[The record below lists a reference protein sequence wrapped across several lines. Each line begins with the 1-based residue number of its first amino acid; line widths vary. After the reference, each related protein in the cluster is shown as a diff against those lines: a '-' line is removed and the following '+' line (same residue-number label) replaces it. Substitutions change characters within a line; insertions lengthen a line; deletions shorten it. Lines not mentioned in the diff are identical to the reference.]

1 MEDLEAGCTSR
12 KCDYAINE
20 LNGSIGCVN
29 GSGTCSSARMLSGG
43 ITDSHD
49 AELEAASKEIQSILD
64 GLEAN
69 ANGRKLSFLS
79 TDEGLFLA
87 WVDHSRPPAKGSIR
101 REDGHEK
108 VAMALD
114 LNQ

>member
-20 LNGSIGCVN
+20 LTGIVGCIN
-29 GSGTCSSARMLSGG
+29 GSGTCSAARILSGR
-43 ITDSHD
+43 ITESHD
-49 AELEAASKEIQSILD
+49 AELEAASKEIQAILD

-69 ANGRKLSFLS
+69 ANGRKLSFLN

-87 WVDHSRPPAKGSIR
+87 WVDHSQPAALGSIR

-108 VAMALD
+108 VAMALEI
-114 LNQ
+114 N